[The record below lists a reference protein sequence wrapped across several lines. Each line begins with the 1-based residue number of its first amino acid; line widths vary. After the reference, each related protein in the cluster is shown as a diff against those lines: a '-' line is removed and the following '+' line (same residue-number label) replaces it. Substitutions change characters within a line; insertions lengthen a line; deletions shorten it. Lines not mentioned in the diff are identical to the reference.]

1 MSVPHPSRGEE
12 VGETTA
18 ARSAAASR
26 ILQRDLDATGEA
38 DWTPA
43 RNELERTLGLKHE
56 LSLDPMLRALLDLE
70 HTGRLAIDPATTRY
84 RTPRS
89 TDPPSAP
96 LREVADAILALGW
109 PRPDGREYRTILE
122 TFVEL
127 GGSYRHCDVYWAMH
141 EQLKNRE
148 LESYAR
154 KLWRKRGE
162 LDIAR
167 TVAADSSATV
177 AEAGAAERK
186 LESELVKAY
195 LAQLEHRNY
204 STEAAVDPARPLRA
218 DLLDRQAREVVEA
231 KATDDGLV
239 QALGQVARYRWLL
252 NRNAE
257 RDQDT
262 YPRVAVLLDRRPL
275 EDDLRFADSLD
286 LGLDVVWR
294 NPDGSFTRH
303 RLS

>member
-1 MSVPHPSRGEE
+1 MSVWHPSRGED
-12 VGETTA
+12 VGETAA
-18 ARSAAASR
+18 ARAAAASR
-26 ILQRDLDATGEA
+26 ILERDLEATGEA
-38 DWTPA
+38 DWTLG
-43 RNELERTLGLKHE
+43 RNQLERTLGLKHE

-70 HTGRLAIDPATTRY
+70 HTGRLAIDPATARY
-84 RTPRS
+84 RSPLP
-89 TDPPSAP
+89 TDPLSAP
-96 LREVADAILALGW
+96 LREVADAVLALGW

-122 TFVEL
+122 TFVKL
-127 GGSYRHCDVYWAMH
+127 GGRYRHCDVYWAMH
-141 EQLKNRE
+141 EQLKHRE

-162 LDIAR
+162 FDVAR
-167 TVAADSSATV
+167 TIAADPSATV
-177 AEAGAAERK
+177 AEAAAAERK
-186 LESELVKAY
+186 LESELVRAY
-195 LAQLEHRNY
+195 LAQLGHRNY
-204 STEAAVDPARPLRA
+204 STEAAVDPARALRA

-252 NRNAE
+252 NRNAD

-262 YPRVAVLLDRRPL
+262 FPRVAVLLDRQPP
-275 EDDLRFADSLD
+275 EDDLRFVDSLD

-294 NPDGSFTRH
+294 NLDGTFTRR